1 MKKQY
6 WIIAFSLIS
15 SVITAQNVM
24 SLQDCLQLGL
34 ENNYEIR
41 MSRNEEQISDNNA
54 TKGNAGY
61 LPGANL
67 NGGYT
72 LRNSGSS
79 QFPMGG
85 SDAAVTRN
93 ANTGTLDAAVNL
105 NWTLFEGYKVQTNYK
120 RLKEL
125 QNIGKLNTRLSV
137 ENIISSI
144 SSEYFNFVQQ
154 QIHLRN
160 LKNAVDLSRE
170 RVRIVEARYQVGA
183 GSRLDL
189 QQAKVDFNTDSSLL
203 IQQKETLYAS
213 RIRLNEL
220 MGVDVNREFV
230 AGDTDIHIGAMLPKE
245 ALQEQIKQQNALL
258 MLSEKNKNISE
269 LDLKILQ
276 SRNYPYLRLNTGYG
290 LTHSDYN
297 KGAMDRQLNWG
308 PNIGL
313 TVGYTIFDGFNRSRE
328 QKNARIAI
336 QNRGLAVEKKELEL
350 QSDFNTIWMA
360 YQNNLELTKLEQI
373 SLENAKL
380 NYEIAIERYK
390 IGDLSGFQLRE
401 AQNGLLNAEQRLL
414 TAKYRTKLYEISLKQ
429 ISGTVDSYLR

>member
-1 MKKQY
+1 
-6 WIIAFSLIS
+6 
-15 SVITAQNVM
+15 
-24 SLQDCLQLGL
+24 
-34 ENNYEIR
+34 
-41 MSRNEEQISDNNA
+41 
-54 TKGNAGY
+54 
-61 LPGANL
+61 
-67 NGGYT
+67 
-72 LRNSGSS
+72 
-79 QFPMGG
+79 
-85 SDAAVTRN
+85 
-93 ANTGTLDAAVNL
+93 
-105 NWTLFEGYKVQTNYK
+105 
-120 RLKEL
+120 
-125 QNIGKLNTRLSV
+125 
-137 ENIISSI
+137 
-144 SSEYFNFVQQ
+144 
-154 QIHLRN
+154 
-160 LKNAVDLSRE
+160 
-170 RVRIVEARYQVGA
+170 
-183 GSRLDL
+183 
-189 QQAKVDFNTDSSLL
+189 
-203 IQQKETLYAS
+203 
-213 RIRLNEL
+213 

-429 ISGTVDSYLR
+429 LSGTVDSYLR